1 MTAALDRAAARI
13 AEQWQALSEIH
24 AQGTPESFSASF
36 AYQGLDGALDVDELT
51 EILARE
57 QWNSLP
63 LVSRV
68 QMVNWDDSRV
78 AEFERD
84 SFRRRLRPFAVAIRA
99 RLLGEDA

>member
-1 MTAALDRAAARI
+1 MTAALARAAVRI

-24 AQGTPESFSASF
+24 AQGTPEAFAESF

-63 LVSRV
+63 LVSAGGMIR
-68 QMVNWDDSRV
+68 WES
-78 AEFERD
+78 ELTSEIERA
-84 SFRRRLRPFAVAIRA
+84 SFRDRVRPFAVAIRA
-99 RLLGEDA
+99 GLLGEGS